1 MFVLAI
7 YKTSHARYYDNVDWR
22 HVQYPDKQCGYYWY
36 PDSVTVYL
44 GGFCHGESGSCNKG
58 YYRRANSLEY
68 ILYNW
73 VLFELLKECNFWIEA
88 TFVLYSASAS
98 ACRNW

>member
-58 YYRRANSLEY
+58 YYRRANMIKKEGSIVPKAIANAPRNLRN
-68 ILYNW
+68 LYPINMAI
-73 VLFELLKECNFWIEA
+73 FTANIPG
-88 TFVLYSASAS
+88 TD
-98 ACRNW
+98 